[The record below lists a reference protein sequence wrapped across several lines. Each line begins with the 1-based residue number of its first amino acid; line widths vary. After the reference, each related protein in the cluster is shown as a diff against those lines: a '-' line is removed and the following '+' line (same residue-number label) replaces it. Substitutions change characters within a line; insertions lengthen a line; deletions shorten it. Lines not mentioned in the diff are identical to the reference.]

1 MSLVTIWG
9 YEVKDM
15 DTLPEMLETIEYDRF
30 TADKYAGDARTSGN
44 IMAAEAAIRNYC
56 GWHVYPSLPCVL
68 STTFFDRR
76 VTLSSGIIM
85 IQLPAAYVTSVTSVT
100 IGGVQYDTFVLDT
113 NGLLRVFDVCVTGLK
128 AYSPIVIEY
137 TAGLPEEL
145 MARIKELIAH
155 RLRERLGSARVR
167 HAKEILRHGLHRRN
181 DENRDGHDPDVL
193 AEIAKAARALH
204 EAHCKPGEVR
214 RLPAEGVAMIMG
226 IDRLLDMGR
235 TAINV
240 TGDAAVT
247 TCMAKLSGMLDKDVF
262 NNKDYEAVS
271 EKDLLDVGGT
281 EEPVGYDDFT
291 ASGNPTEIGEEGDP
305 DKFSDIEEPL
315 VKS

>member
-15 DTLPEMLETIEYDRF
+15 DTLPEMMETIEYDRF
-30 TADKYAGDARTSGN
+30 TADKYAGDARTAGN

-56 GWHVYPSLPCVL
+56 GWHIYPSLPCVL

-76 VTLSSGIIM
+76 VTLTSGIIM

-145 MARIKELIAH
+145 MAGIKELIAH
-155 RLRERLGSARVR
+155 RVT
-167 HAKEILRHGLHRRN
+167 HAMASTAGVQSETAGGVSVTYNATWTNNSRATALADDNKE
-181 DENRDGHDPDVL
+181 VL
-193 AEIAKAARALH
+193 APYK
-204 EAHCKPGEVR
+204 VR
-214 RLPAEGVAMIMG
+214 GV
-226 IDRLLDMGR
+226 
-235 TAINV
+235 
-240 TGDAAVT
+240 
-247 TCMAKLSGMLDKDVF
+247 F
-262 NNKDYEAVS
+262 
-271 EKDLLDVGGT
+271 
-281 EEPVGYDDFT
+281 
-291 ASGNPTEIGEEGDP
+291 
-305 DKFSDIEEPL
+305 
-315 VKS
+315 

>member
-30 TADKYAGDARTSGN
+30 TADKYTGDVRTAGN

-56 GWHVYPSLPCVL
+56 GWHIYPSLPCVL

-76 VTLSSGIIM
+76 VTLASGIIM

-145 MARIKELIAH
+145 MAGIKELIAH
-155 RLRERLGSARVR
+155 RVT
-167 HAKEILRHGLHRRN
+167 HAMASTAGVQSETAGGVSVTYNAAWTNNSRATALADDNKE
-181 DENRDGHDPDVL
+181 VL
-193 AEIAKAARALH
+193 APYK
-204 EAHCKPGEVR
+204 VR
-214 RLPAEGVAMIMG
+214 GV
-226 IDRLLDMGR
+226 
-235 TAINV
+235 
-240 TGDAAVT
+240 
-247 TCMAKLSGMLDKDVF
+247 F
-262 NNKDYEAVS
+262 
-271 EKDLLDVGGT
+271 
-281 EEPVGYDDFT
+281 
-291 ASGNPTEIGEEGDP
+291 
-305 DKFSDIEEPL
+305 
-315 VKS
+315 